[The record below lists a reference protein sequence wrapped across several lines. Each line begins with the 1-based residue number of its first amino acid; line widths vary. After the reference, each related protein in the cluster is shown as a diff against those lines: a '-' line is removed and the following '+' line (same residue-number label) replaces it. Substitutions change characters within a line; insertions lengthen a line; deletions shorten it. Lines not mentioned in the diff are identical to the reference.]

1 MIPRTISLIF
11 IQFLMLYSMGQDG
24 NAFHP
29 PLNIPL
35 YLSGNFGE
43 IRSDH
48 FHSGIDIKTQGRI
61 GLPVF
66 SIDDGYISR
75 IKVQAN
81 GYGNSIYINHPGGL
95 TSVYGHLDRYRDD
108 IAAYVKRMQYKN
120 QSFTVDLYPG
130 KESFP
135 LNKGE
140 LIAYSG
146 NTGGSS
152 GPHLHFEIRSSGNQH
167 PGNVLKYN
175 FEIKDRIAP
184 RFHSVYLFPL
194 DTGSL
199 VNGQRDKFKSR
210 LVKDNEIYTLP
221 YGSKLSGAGNLGIS
235 VEVYDYLDG
244 AANRCGIYT
253 LAMYVN
259 NELVYSHVMDEFAF
273 SETRYV
279 NAHMDYQERVRSGIK
294 AHRLYR
300 LPNNRLRIYDKSV
313 DNKALVV
320 EKPGSYQIRIIAA
333 DHAGNS
339 SELAFT
345 LQGDTGRPP
354 SPANKPT
361 RVIPMKYDR
370 ANSYEKGPLRIEIPA
385 RALYQDMD
393 FSIHIS
399 PRAKSTL
406 APFYQIGNEE
416 VPVHLPYTLSILS
429 PPVDPGLRSKLLIV
443 SRNEKGIIESA
454 GGAYQEGAVVA
465 RLRNFG
471 AFSVAL
477 DTLAP
482 EITPLGSQGTDYSAK
497 KELRFTIRDE
507 LSGIDKY
514 EGYIDNHWALFEYD
528 PKNELLFYRIDEKRI
543 ARETVHELELYV
555 SDQKGNT
562 QLYHTTFEW

>member
-1 MIPRTISLIF
+1 MPRAISLILM
-11 IQFLMLYSMGQDG
+11 QFLMLYSIGQDG
-24 NAFHP
+24 NDFHP
-29 PLNIPL
+29 PLKIPL

-48 FHSGIDIKTQGRI
+48 FHSGIDIKTQGRT

-66 SIDDGYISR
+66 SIDEGYISR

-135 LNKGE
+135 LKKGE

-167 PGNVLKYN
+167 PGNVLRYN

-184 RFHSVYLFPL
+184 RFHSVYLLPL
-194 DTGSL
+194 DNGSH
-199 VNGQRDKFKSR
+199 VNGQTAKFKSR
-210 LVKDNEIYTLP
+210 LVKDNGIYTLP

-235 VEVYDYLDG
+235 VEVFDYLDE

-279 NAHMDYQERVRSGIK
+279 NANIDYQELVRSGIK

-300 LPNNRLRIYDKSV
+300 LPNDRLRIYDKSL

-320 EKPGSYQIRIIAA
+320 ENTGSYRIRIIAA
-333 DHAGNS
+333 DPAGNS

-345 LQGDTGRPP
+345 LQGDPGNPP
-354 SPANKPT
+354 PLANPT
-361 RVIPMKYDR
+361 PVIHMKYDR
-370 ANSYEKGPLRIEIPA
+370 ANSYEEGPLRLDIPA

-393 FSIHIS
+393 FGIQIS
-399 PRAKSTL
+399 PRGKSTL
-406 APFYQIGNEE
+406 GPFYLVGNEE
-416 VPVHLPYTLSILS
+416 VPVHLPYTLSIQS

-443 SRNEKGIIESA
+443 SRNKKGEIKSA

-465 RLRNFG
+465 KLRNFG
-471 AFSVAL
+471 TFSVAL

-482 EITPLGSQGTDYSAK
+482 EIIPRGSHGSDYSSK
-497 KELRFTIRDE
+497 KELRFTIRDD
-507 LSGIDKY
+507 LSGIGKY

-528 PKNELLFYRIDEKRI
+528 PKNELLFYRFDEKRI
-543 ARETVHELELYV
+543 ARENVHELELYV

-562 QLYHTTFEW
+562 QLFHTTFEW